1 MSNLTS
7 TKELKRTLGFW
18 DLMGASV
25 GQIIGAGIM
34 SLTGVAIGMTGRSAP
49 LAFILSAAMVLISW
63 YPLTLINTTAR
74 FRGGQYSIIGS
85 LLGEKYTGAYTII
98 FILTNISLSMY
109 CLSFADYALPFLPFV
124 PRKLLAIGILI
135 ILYGLNFLGIDKFA
149 KFQNVIVVSLVVALT
164 TFTVYGFGK
173 IDANYM
179 DPASFMT
186 GGWLGLLRATAQLTF
201 ATGGAQVIANLSGE
215 AKNPTRDI
223 PRVMVTSTLAVAVL
237 YGFMATVA
245 AGVFPVAH
253 VANEPLTHVAK
264 EILPKQLYVFFIVG
278 GAWAALISTLNS
290 QLASATK
297 PLMQAA
303 NDGWLPAKLATLH
316 RNYKTPMY
324 LLTIFFFVG
333 LLPIVFN
340 LNISIISKI
349 VTTVQ
354 SVTNSMIA
362 LCLLSVAKKLPKQ
375 WENSPLHIKEG
386 AVKALVTA
394 AVMIFILQAILL
406 GTSLSLPLLIGNGC
420 VVIFAF
426 TYANIRYNS
435 GKIKCD
441 ISYEIEDAKE
451 EEKSEE

>member
-1 MSNLTS
+1 MSDLTS
-7 TKELKRTLGFW
+7 TKDLKRTLGFW

-34 SLTGVAIGMTGRSAP
+34 SLTGVAIGMTGRSTP
-49 LAFILSAAMVLISW
+49 VAFVLSAVMVLISW

-74 FRGGQYSIIGS
+74 FRGGQYSIIGT
-85 LLGEKYTGAYTII
+85 LLGEKYTGAYIII

-124 PRKLLAIGILI
+124 PRKLLAIGILV

-149 KFQNVIVVSLVVALT
+149 KFQNVIVAALVVALT
-164 TFTVYGFGK
+164 TFTVYGVTK
-173 IDANYM
+173 IDPNYM

-223 PRVMVTSTLAVAVL
+223 PKVMVMSTLGVAVL
-237 YGFMATVA
+237 YAFMATVA

-264 EILPKQLYVFFIVG
+264 EILPKGLYVFFIIG

-316 RNYKTPMY
+316 KNYKTPMY

-375 WENSPLHIKEG
+375 WEKSPLHIGEG
-386 AVKALVTA
+386 SAKSLVIA

-406 GTSLSLPLLIGNGC
+406 GSSLSLGLLIGNGA
-420 VVIFAF
+420 VVVFAF
-426 TYANIRYNS
+426 TFAHVRYNS
-435 GKIKCD
+435 GAIKCAV
-441 ISYEIEDAKE
+441 SYEVDE
-451 EEKSEE
+451 EEPAETAK